1 MKQETRHARRMR
13 ELAQGKVP
21 TQNAEE
27 GKWVIKFVFDGKLY
41 TKSHQLSSSEVKHMK
56 ELCVQF
62 GDEAAQ
68 QVIWRA
74 AIKGVGTVSENIMAQ
89 AGLDYVK
96 QHHVVPLI
104 KKTAQPDY
112 NTLAVLEGFVEERQP
127 LPEQEAFSEEA
138 AAKIQEDTMKEQ
150 L

>member
-1 MKQETRHARRMR
+1 MR
-13 ELAQGKVP
+13 ELAAGRVP
-21 TQNAEE
+21 TQAAEE
-27 GKWVIKFVFDGKLY
+27 GKWSIKFVFDGKLY
-41 TKSHQLSSSEVKHMK
+41 TKTHQLSSSEVKHMK
-56 ELCVQF
+56 NLCVQF

-96 QHHVVPLI
+96 AHYKGQIKIGSTEQTKASYEALNILERFAAERKPLE
-104 KKTAQPDY
+104 
-112 NTLAVLEGFVEERQP
+112 EG
-127 LPEQEAFSEEA
+127 EAFSEEA
-138 AAKIQEDTMKEQ
+138 AAQIRGQQIGEE